1 MYTDV
6 IQETYA
12 SGHIDRD
19 KQPSQQHQDEYGLE
33 YEWFQNI
40 IKSL

>member
-1 MYTDV
+1 MYKYTNVNQD
-6 IQETYA
+6 TYA

-33 YEWFQNI
+33 YEW
-40 IKSL
+40 L